1 MIQVLWDRGES
12 NGYAWHM
19 TDDPLPNTPRHTV
32 LLHEAFG
39 DHQVANVATEVEAR
53 VIGARLRTPALD
65 PGRSLDRQPFYAIR
79 PVPSYPGAATRS
91 VFDIGPQRGDLGTP
105 PAPAA
110 NVPPELGVDPH
121 SLTGFEPA
129 AALQFSE
136 FPKID
141 GAFVDTC
148 GDDPCY
154 AAGWTGP

>member
-1 MIQVLWDRGES
+1 M
-12 NGYAWHM
+12 
-19 TDDPLPNTPRHTV
+19 

-79 PVPSYPGAATRS
+79 RVPSYPWGGNGLV

-121 SLTGFEPA
+121 ALTGFELA
-129 AALQFSE
+129 AASQFSE
-136 FPKID
+136 FLKIG